1 MILFTV
7 LLYCWLRNLSWW
19 GGWPE
24 YRKEAPVIVVIFL
37 LLYFSMRQISIA
49 SLRSLFSFSK
59 GSYVASVLHLMSL
72 WWHPWVCKQ
81 TLIHNVMMLSEM
93 FIAQSAVPSSWATV
107 VLLSPVFEQHS
118 VLLFLRPAHRD
129 DHPAHNEGRRR
140 QRSAADIRGG
150 RLCRTL
156 HRTIRPWTV
165 LYPGFLPEM
174 PKYHCW
180 CQFSGE

>member
-1 MILFTV
+1 MAWVQERSPRDCGDFFVTLFQYAADIHCILAVAF
-7 LLYCWLRNLSWW
+7 
-19 GGWPE
+19 
-24 YRKEAPVIVVIFL
+24 FL
-37 LLYFSMRQISIA
+37 
-49 SLRSLFSFSK
+49 SK

-107 VLLSPVFEQHS
+107 VLLSPVFEQHA